1 MACTCSCCAARVWAS
16 LNNELLIGW
25 GSGTPCGA
33 KPGMRTEGCAI
44 LDSSG
49 WVVRTRGHKRVARVA
64 VGRYD
69 VEQPGAGVGHA
80 EREDNGRRF
89 APLVASGEA
98 YMLCSC
104 RVCSFRPD
112 SVRAGFCALKMFCI
126 SMSAGPVELSLAPRT
141 VARSRRNLGL
151 GERFSRRYEQLRC
164 AKGSS
169 VVVRNS
175 ERSRR
180 AGYLRLAAYE
190 LLVSENNVMRK

>member
-1 MACTCSCCAARVWAS
+1 MYVNVLSVPTPSAPAGVEALACTCSCAARAWAS

-80 EREDNGRRF
+80 EG
-89 APLVASGEA
+89 G
-98 YMLCSC
+98 
-104 RVCSFRPD
+104 
-112 SVRAGFCALKMFCI
+112 
-126 SMSAGPVELSLAPRT
+126 
-141 VARSRRNLGL
+141 
-151 GERFSRRYEQLRC
+151 Q
-164 AKGSS
+164 
-169 VVVRNS
+169 
-175 ERSRR
+175 
-180 AGYLRLAAYE
+180 
-190 LLVSENNVMRK
+190 